1 MKTLVAALALLACAC
16 AVRLPQARECDPAG
30 RGRPV
35 CGLMNPED
43 VIPLPASHWVLASEL
58 RRPGEPRGS
67 IVAFTLDG
75 DGAATTLVGPSAPA
89 EWLDDPFLAKN
100 KEICPGPLPADGLEP
115 HGMDLVVER
124 TPPWMLLVVNHGTRE
139 SIEIYDV
146 TPSKH
151 DDVAPRLR
159 WMGCIP
165 LPDGY
170 AANDVAAMDD
180 GRLVASTTRIRFV
193 DWVLAI
199 FRMTMGSPLGDA
211 MDWSFDQGW
220 RHVDHTRVGL
230 PNGVA
235 VDATGRL
242 FVADWAGSR
251 LVRVDRA
258 TGRRDEIPL
267 PHHPDNVSWAPDGRL
282 VVAGQIGSV
291 REAFGCVDGHV
302 RNCGQPW
309 SVLAVD
315 PDTLA
320 VAMLA
325 QGDGRDFGAASSAA
339 FAKHT
344 LVVGTWAGDRALRL
358 PVP

>member
-1 MKTLVAALALLACAC
+1 MKALLVALALFAGGC
-16 AVRLPQARECDPAG
+16 AVRLPDARECDPAG

-43 VIPLPASHWVLASEL
+43 VIPLPGSRWVLASEL
-58 RRPGEPRGS
+58 RRPGEPPGS

-75 DGAATTLVGPSAPA
+75 DGEATTLVGPSAPA

-124 TPPWMLLVVNHGTRE
+124 EPPWMLLVVNHGTRE

-180 GRLVASTTRIRFV
+180 GQLVASATPVRGI
-193 DWVLAI
+193 DYALAI
-199 FRMTMGSPLGDA
+199 FRMAVGAALGDA
-211 MDWSFDQGW
+211 MEWSFDRGW
-220 RHVDHTRVGL
+220 HHVAHTRVGL

-258 TGRRDEIPL
+258 TGRRDEIAL
-267 PHHPDNVSWAPDGRL
+267 PHHPDNLSWAPDGRL
-282 VVAGQIGSV
+282 VVAGQIGTV
-291 REAFGCVDGHV
+291 REAFGCLDGHV

-309 SVLAVD
+309 SVLSVD
-315 PDTLA
+315 PETMA
-320 VAMLA
+320 VVMIA
-325 QGDGRDFGAASSAA
+325 QGDGHDFGAASSAA
-339 FAKHT
+339 FAQET

-358 PVP
+358 PAR